1 MISLIKYAEELEKNK
16 EFKKVDSITKYLVE
30 LANTKK
36 LKAIEGIDSDI
47 PFKLLCLE
55 KAGVDTSE
63 FFNKIHDNKLSKED
77 IETIEE
83 KFEQNCPDK
92 KIESKDTDFHEYI
105 LWMNKETT
113 DSPQNKDES
122 IKYLDKIRE
131 SFIDFLVDV
140 VMKDFK
146 KDCPNEE
153 SSPDNVLDY
162 YFSKRE
168 DYENQLDTY
177 DLMLGQ
183 TEGIMSDEN
192 FKEDF
197 DEEIVDDPGPEIR
210 RAK

>member
-1 MISLIKYAEELEKNK
+1 MLALIKLAEELEKNK
-16 EFKKVDSITKYLVE
+16 EFKKVDSITKYLLE

-63 FFNKIHDNKLSKED
+63 FFNKIHDNKLSKSD
-77 IETIEE
+77 INNIEE

-92 KIESKDTDFHEYI
+92 EVESKDTDFHEYI
-105 LWMNKETT
+105 LWMNKDKKTE
-113 DSPQNKDES
+113 PENKDES
-122 IKYLDKIRE
+122 VKYLDKIRE
-131 SFIDFLVDV
+131 SFIEFLVDV

-146 KDCPNEE
+146 KDKPNDE
-153 SSPDNVLDY
+153 SSPENVLDY

-192 FKEDF
+192 FEEDF
-197 DEEIVDDPGPEIR
+197 QDELVDEPGPEIR